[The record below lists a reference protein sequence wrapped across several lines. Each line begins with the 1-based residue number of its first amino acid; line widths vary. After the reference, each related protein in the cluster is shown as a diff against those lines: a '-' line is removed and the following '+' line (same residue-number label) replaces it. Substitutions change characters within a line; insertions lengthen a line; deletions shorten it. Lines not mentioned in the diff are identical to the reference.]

1 MVKSA
6 NATPAKT
13 PRKKVSATP
22 KKNRTAAASVK
33 KAAPKPEK
41 DITPDISTA
50 LSPLNLLKNWFNG
63 WKQTFNLQGRSSRY
77 EFWSFLLL
85 NSIMMVI
92 IQLKCAYTMS
102 ERYLMAANA
111 AGYSLETIS
120 RHITIAEIVFYLTIF
135 IPLFPIVSLIVRR
148 MHDLGKLAW
157 PNYFEPLFM
166 SVVVLNLLLVAL
178 LELDNT
184 DYAYTALCLGVCF
197 VTMIY
202 GAGFYGLKILLM
214 TMFYRGDLKANEFGE
229 PQYNDDEHETQALN
243 LSCLYFLF
251 IITIGLLYLSLA
263 LL

>member
-1 MVKSA
+1 MVKST
-6 NATPAKT
+6 NETSAKT
-13 PRKKVSATP
+13 PRKKGA
-22 KKNRTAAASVK
+22 
-33 KAAPKPEK
+33 AAPKKRKTAATTVKTTAPTPEK
-41 DITPDISTA
+41 VITSDVSTA

-77 EFWSFLLL
+77 EFWAFLLL
-85 NSIMMVI
+85 NTVMVVI

-102 ERYLMAANA
+102 ERYLLAANA

-120 RHITIAEIVFYLTIF
+120 RNITIAEVVFYLSIF
-135 IPLFPIVSLIVRR
+135 VPLFPIVSLIVRR

-166 SVVVLNLLLVAL
+166 SVVVMSLLLIAL

-184 DYAYTALCLGVCF
+184 DYAYTALCLSVCF
-197 VTMIY
+197 ITLIY

-229 PQYNDDEHETQALN
+229 PQCNDDEHETQALN
-243 LSCLYFLF
+243 LSCFYFLF